1 MKKLFDKVKTFIW
14 NIKNIVDWIPILWKN
29 WDWDYGYLLD
39 IMVFKLERMSKFFKK
54 DAIVSDCHSISFEIQ
69 QCIYMIHKFRNYEDE
84 AFLPYHQMY
93 PFPKFDDC
101 FQVDEQGRGI
111 FKINKTEEQENLFR
125 ECMLKSIELRN
136 KYKRELVEFL
146 VEHFDNW
153 SD

>member
-1 MKKLFDKVKTFIW
+1 MKKLFDKAETFIW
-14 NIKNIVDWIPILWKN
+14 NVKNIVDWIPILWKN

-54 DAIVSDCHSISFEIQ
+54 DAVVADCHSISFEIQ
-69 QCIYMIHKFRNYEDE
+69 QCIYLINKFRNYDDE

-93 PFPKFDDC
+93 PFRDIKDYFKVNE
-101 FQVDEQGRGI
+101 QDEEV
-111 FKINKTEEQENLFR
+111 FVSSKTKEQEKLFND
-125 ECMLKSIELRN
+125 CMLRSVELRD